1 MKTVTT
7 VMSKPLIVYMCM
19 HSLTFTA
26 HHKLN
31 LNLFSGGQN
40 ASSAKKWKFYPLR
53 TLVTEPNTDS
63 KVKLLVI
70 VIIVFKR
77 YPSTYCLLQ
86 GSSFI
91 CSNFWKLKHLS

>member
-31 LNLFSGGQN
+31 LNLFSGGHN
-40 ASSAKKWKFYPLR
+40 ASSAKK
-53 TLVTEPNTDS
+53 
-63 KVKLLVI
+63 
-70 VIIVFKR
+70 
-77 YPSTYCLLQ
+77 
-86 GSSFI
+86 
-91 CSNFWKLKHLS
+91 